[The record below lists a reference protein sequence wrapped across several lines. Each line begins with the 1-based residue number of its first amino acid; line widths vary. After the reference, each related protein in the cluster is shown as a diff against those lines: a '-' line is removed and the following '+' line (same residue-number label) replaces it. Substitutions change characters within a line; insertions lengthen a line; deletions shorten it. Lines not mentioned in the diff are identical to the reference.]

1 MSIKDLSQL
10 SFESALNRLE
20 EILREL
26 EQKDLE
32 LEKAIALYEEGVK
45 LIHLCENRL
54 KEARLKVEVI
64 LKEKDTFILEDLDS
78 AKEKLKNG

>member
-1 MSIKDLSQL
+1 MSNRSLNQL
-10 SFESALNRLE
+10 SFESALKRLE

-26 EQKDLE
+26 DQKDLE
-32 LEKAIALYEEGVK
+32 LERAISLYEEGVR

-64 LKEKDTFILEDLDS
+64 LKEKDTFILKDLDS